1 MISILGRLLE
11 LPGWSKVP
19 AEAYGGTDSVSMV
32 DLFYGSLILYAISGS
47 FYVYALV
54 LGPSLA
60 RPRRLLV
67 RFISIKIVIILVF
80 VQGYFTP

>member
-1 MISILGRLLE
+1 MISILGILLE

-47 FYVYALV
+47 IFLYALCK
-54 LGPSLA
+54 GPLLA
-60 RPRRLLV
+60 HPRRMLA